1 MKDINKV
8 TITMN
13 YEGNEIT
20 RNYDFSKIENID
32 WNEKVD
38 DMYET
43 LLDIE
48 PEPMTADDYKDN
60 NPREFLNK

>member
-8 TITMN
+8 TITMS

-20 RNYDFSKIENID
+20 RNYDFSKVENID

-38 DMYET
+38 DIYET
-43 LLDIE
+43 LLKTE
-48 PEPMTADDYKDN
+48 TESDN
-60 NPREFLNK
+60 EDQLHLEALRRDL